1 MINLGLSPAIM
12 HKRQPFCIL
21 MHLNDM
27 NKSLNRFCR
36 FIMFACLLSYGM
48 PPLHA
53 DDKKDFDINRN
64 IDIFSNLFKELDR
77 YYVDSIPAEEMVTQG
92 INAMLSHIDP
102 YTTYIPE
109 SQREDF
115 ETMTTGQYGGI
126 GAIIQQKGDSVLIS
140 EPYEGMPAA
149 QVGLRPGDVIL
160 AIDSISMVGKTT
172 SQVSAKLKGEPET
185 QFILRIGRKGLSE
198 PLNIPITRQ
207 NIQLNAVPYAG
218 MLNDSIGYIFLS
230 NFTDKAAK
238 EVREALVKMQ
248 SENNLKGLV
257 FDLRNNP
264 GGILEDAI
272 EILNLF
278 LPKGKTV
285 LETRSKTR
293 NWDRTYKT
301 TRDPIAP
308 DLPLAIL
315 INSGSA
321 SAAEIVS
328 GALQD
333 LDRAVVIGE
342 RSFGKGLVQ
351 STRPVS
357 YNGLLK
363 VTTAK
368 YYIPSGRLIQAI
380 DYRHRNPDGSVGRIP
395 DSLTTVFYTENLR
408 PVRDGGGITPDIA
421 YKPSNPSNLLMY
433 LIRDQLIFDFAND
446 YAATHTSIGDIHTFQ
461 INDTVYQDFVDYVK
475 AQKFTYDRE
484 SLKALERLKELAQFE
499 GYATDAKD
507 AFDMLEKKLEHN
519 IDHDL
524 QTFREEVQQY
534 LEQEIARRYYYQ
546 KGEIIQILKTDK
558 TLDKALEILENKV
571 EYKHILAPPAKK

>member
-1 MINLGLSPAIM
+1 MINL
-12 HKRQPFCIL
+12 F
-21 MHLNDM
+21 
-27 NKSLNRFCR
+27 NRFSR
-36 FIMFACLLSYGM
+36 FIMLIALLGFGITPM
-48 PPLHA
+48 HA

-77 YYVDSIPAEEMVTQG
+77 HYVDSIPVEEMVTNG

-109 SQREDF
+109 SQRDDF
-115 ETMTTGQYGGI
+115 ETMTTGLYGGI
-126 GAIIQQKGDSVLIS
+126 GAVIQQHGDSVLIS

-149 QVGLRPGDVIL
+149 QTGLRPGDVIL
-160 AIDSISMVGKTT
+160 AIDSVSMIGKTT
-172 SQVSAKLKGEPET
+172 SEVSAKLKGEPET
-185 QFILRIGRKGLSE
+185 TFTLRIGRKGVEE
-198 PLNIPITRQ
+198 PLDIRITRQ
-207 NIQLNAVPYAG
+207 KIQLNAVPYAG
-218 MLNDSIGYIFLS
+218 MLNDSIGYIYLS

-248 SENNLKGLV
+248 EENNLKGLV

-278 LPKGKTV
+278 VPKGKTV

-321 SAAEIVS
+321 SASEIVS

-333 LDRAVVIGE
+333 LDRAVIIGE

-351 STRPVS
+351 STRPIS

-395 DSLTTVFYTENLR
+395 DSLTTVFFTENLR
-408 PVRDGGGITPDIA
+408 PVRDGGGINPDIEH
-421 YKPSNPSNLLMY
+421 KPSDASNLLMY
-433 LIRDQLIFDFAND
+433 LMRDQLIFNFAND
-446 YAATHTSIGDIHTFQ
+446 YAAAHPTIGDIHTFQ
-461 INDTVYQDFVDYVK
+461 ISDSVYQDFVDYVK
-475 AQKFTYDRE
+475 TQNFTYDRE
-484 SLKALERLKELAQFE
+484 SLKALKRLKELAQFE
-499 GYATDAKD
+499 GYADDAKD
-507 AFDMLEKKLEHN
+507 AFNALEEKLEHN
-519 IDHDL
+519 IVHDL
-524 QTFREEVQQY
+524 HTFQEEIKQSIEQQ
-534 LEQEIARRYYYQ
+534 IARRYYYQ
-546 KGEIIQILKTDK
+546 KGEIIQILKTDE
-558 TLDKALEILENKV
+558 TLEKALQILEDKTA
-571 EYKHILAPPAKK
+571 YDQILAPPTKN